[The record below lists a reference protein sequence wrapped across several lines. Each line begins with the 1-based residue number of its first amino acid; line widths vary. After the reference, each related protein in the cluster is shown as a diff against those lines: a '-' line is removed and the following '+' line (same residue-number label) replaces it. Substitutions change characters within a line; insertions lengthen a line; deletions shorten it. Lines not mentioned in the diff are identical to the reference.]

1 MAADPCDTPVV
12 RSLVVAF
19 ALLVAGGRL
28 AAAETIK
35 EITVED
41 AEKTTNDTVILIAN
55 IEVGDDWSPQVEEQV
70 KTNLNSSGLFKSVE
84 VFWENVAGGVR
95 VRILVK
101 DKHSWVIAPTFYNQ
115 PTNTG
120 GGVGFGENNLF
131 GLNQKLLLYAQIATG
146 DSFFIGAW
154 VIPSIGGS
162 RFYAQ
167 FDTLLKS
174 SRNIEYAPP
183 GDYVSNPEKVR
194 ESRIHYLNGGVK
206 LGVELFHGVKLDGR
220 LRGAKVSYPS
230 AKYVGSRTPEQD
242 LGISAG
248 DPIPAPGKEGADI
261 STEWTFSIDNRANYY
276 GVTKGK
282 KYQLSY
288 ERALPE
294 LGSDFHYYYTG
305 LSLYQG
311 WQVLDRHN
319 LVLKTSAGYGH
330 HLPFQQEYRT
340 GGTTMRGYKND
351 QFRGDFKASANAEYS
366 FPLIGL
372 FGLSMR
378 GLMFWD
384 AAYTTFLTDSNPERN
399 YLPGSRRDQQDML
412 APLKNS
418 VGVGTRFYL
427 RQIVLPLLGVDF
439 GYGLEA
445 RDFQLYLAIGL
456 TD

>member
-1 MAADPCDTPVV
+1 MRC
-12 RSLVVAF
+12 LVIAF
-19 ALLVAGGRL
+19 ALLVTAGRL
-28 AAAETIK
+28 AAAEEIK
-35 EITVED
+35 EIVVEEN
-41 AEKTTNDTVILIAN
+41 EKTTADTVELIAG
-55 IEVGDDWSPQVEEQV
+55 IETGDDWKPETQEEV
-70 KTNLNSSGLFKSVE
+70 KTRLNSSGLFKSVE
-84 VFWENVAGGVR
+84 VFWENVKGGVR

-131 GLNQKLLLYAQIATG
+131 GQNQKLLLYAQVATG

-174 SRNIEYAPP
+174 ARNIEYAPP
-183 GDYVSNPEKVR
+183 GDYISDPEPVR

-206 LGVELFHGVKLDGR
+206 LGIELFRGIKLDGR
-220 LRGAKVSYPS
+220 LRGAKVSYTS
-230 AKYVGSRTPEQD
+230 AKLADGATLDQVTR
-242 LGISAG
+242 
-248 DPIPAPGKEGADI
+248 DPAATAVPLPGKEGADI
-261 STEWTFSIDNRANYY
+261 STEWSFSVDRRANYY

-282 KYQLSY
+282 KYLVSY
-288 ERALPE
+288 ERSLPQ

-305 LSLYQG
+305 FSLFQG

-319 LVLKTSAGYGH
+319 LVLKTSVGYGH

-366 FPLIGL
+366 FPLLGM

-378 GLMFWD
+378 GLLFWD
-384 AAYTTFLTDSNPERN
+384 SAYTAFLTDSNPERN
-399 YLPGSRRDQQDML
+399 YLPGSRRDQQDVL

-427 RQIVLPLLGVDF
+427 KQIVLPLLGVDF